1 MKNKVKSKYSEA
13 ESKNMLDNYFEFIA
27 NIIQT
32 KNNNIENNNIEN
44 NNIENNNIEN
54 NNNSYY
60 EVIKRTIYEY
70 LEPSLA
76 PSLHVPTSTEVKSN
90 QTNNTMDITRVK
102 YILLIFVIVILLLY
116 VTIKYK
122 SLVKMI
128 KKFRK

>member
-32 KNNNIENNNIEN
+32 KNNNIEN

>member
-32 KNNNIENNNIEN
+32 KN